1 MANKTIV
8 AYPPSTLT
16 LKKRPSPLDNLF
28 KEKNNQERKK
38 LHYVAANVPIPL
50 YEEFK
55 KIATNQTRTINSA
68 IIEAIKLYIK
78 HSAKEEN

>member
-1 MANKTIV
+1 MAYKTII
-8 AYPPSTLT
+8 AHPPSTLT
-16 LKKRPSPLDNLF
+16 LKKVLETNLENH
-28 KEKNNQERKK
+28 KRKK

-78 HSAKEEN
+78 HSAKE